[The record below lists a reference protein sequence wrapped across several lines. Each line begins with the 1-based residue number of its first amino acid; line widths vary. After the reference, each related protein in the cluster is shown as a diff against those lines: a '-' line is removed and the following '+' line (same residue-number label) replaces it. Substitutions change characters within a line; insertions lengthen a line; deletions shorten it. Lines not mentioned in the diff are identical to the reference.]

1 MPRLTGFRVFVAL
14 LSALLVSA
22 GVAAQRRDA
31 FVVSRDHPAI
41 RYSTAETSDP
51 ADALN
56 GKLRSGA
63 VTLRF
68 DPANGGYLR
77 SLLDALGVP
86 VESQALVF
94 SQTSFQAPH
103 INFLNPRAVYFN
115 DTVAVGWVRG
125 GDILEIAAQDANQGV
140 IFYALDQKLTPSPE
154 LKRNNDCLACHLSW
168 ETLGVPGL
176 MVESVHPLPDELS
189 YVNGYNTVHA
199 SPLEQRWGGW
209 FVTGNPGGV
218 SHMGNIPVMPKDKG
232 KSKLAN
238 PTRTLAS
245 VDGLFDLTGYPTPYS
260 DVVAQLVLAHQ
271 VRMTNM
277 ITRVGWEARVAAA
290 EPSTD
295 ANLRVREA
303 AGDLV
308 DYLLFVDEAPLVGA
322 IQGSSGFAEWFAK
335 QGPRDG
341 EGRSLRE
348 FDLRT
353 RLFKYP
359 CSYMI
364 YTEAFEALPAAAKD
378 AVYTRMWEVLSGRE
392 KRAPYSSRLSAAD
405 RQAIVQILRAT
416 KKDLPSYF
424 QPPPA

>member
-1 MPRLTGFRVFVAL
+1 VTGFRFFVAL
-14 LSALLVSA
+14 LSILLVGA

-31 FVVSRDHPAI
+31 FIASRDHPAI
-41 RYSTAETSDP
+41 RYSTADTADAVGTLNRKLQSGEVSLRYDP
-51 ADALN
+51 AQ
-56 GKLRSGA
+56 S
-63 VTLRF
+63 
-68 DPANGGYLR
+68 GYLR
-77 SLLDALGVP
+77 SLLDALAVP

-125 GDILEIAAQDANQGV
+125 GDIIEIAAQDPIQGV
-140 IFYALDQKLTPSPE
+140 VFYALDQKQTASPA
-154 LKRNNDCLACHLSW
+154 LKRNNECLACHLSW

-209 FVTGNPGGV
+209 FVTGNHGGV
-218 SHMGNIPVMPKDKG
+218 PHMGNIPVMPQDKG
-232 KSKLAN
+232 KSKLTN
-238 PTRTLAS
+238 PRSTLDS
-245 VDGLFDLTGYPTPYS
+245 VEGLFDLTGYPTPYS
-260 DVVAQLVLAHQ
+260 DVVSQLVLAHQ

-277 ITRVGWEARVAAA
+277 ITRLGWEARLAAA
-290 EPSTD
+290 EPSEA
-295 ANLRVREA
+295 ANLRIRDA
-303 AGDLV
+303 ANDLV
-308 DYLLFVDEAPLVGA
+308 DYLLFVDEAPFVGP
-322 IQGSSGFAEWFAK
+322 IQGSSGFAESFAR
-335 QGPRDG
+335 QGPRDPD
-341 EGRSLRE
+341 GRSLRE

-364 YTEAFEALPAAAKD
+364 YTPAFDALPASARE
-378 AVYTRMWEVLSGRE
+378 AVFSRMWEVLSGRE
-392 KRAPYSSRLSAAD
+392 KRAPYAARLSAAD
-405 RQAIVQILRAT
+405 RAAIVQILRAT

-424 QPPPA
+424 QPLPS